1 MGEGYH
7 VVSRELA
14 RLVLIELMT
23 LLMPYRM
30 PVRMFLHSELC
41 DGGDRVIVTVLSKTL
56 VLEIQNCHWVT
67 TNATDKEGRG
77 RKGRAEKGE
86 GQGRKRGVTEKGE
99 GRKGMGQR

>member
-23 LLMPYRM
+23 LLTPYLM

-56 VLEIQNCHWVT
+56 VLEIQNCHWVM

-77 RKGRAEKGE
+77 RKGRGRAEKG
-86 GQGRKRGVTEKGE
+86 V
-99 GRKGMGQR
+99 